1 MTNVV
6 VAAVI
11 VAVVMAVAALMGGGI
26 DSLLYLQRLLWLQ
39 EFIVRLQVAGTK
51 KAPPG
56 GTN

>member
-1 MTNVV
+1 

-26 DSLLYLQRLLWLQ
+26 DSLPHLQQLLWLQ

>member
-26 DSLLYLQRLLWLQ
+26 DSLPHLQQLLWLQ
-39 EFIVRLQVAGTK
+39 EFIVRLQVAGIK